1 MSAPEHAE
9 VDGGQ
14 PAEQRWTKA
23 GPVAVSLSELDV
35 RRLQET
41 QEVSV
46 AEPAPLGLFGFA
58 AGTIAIG
65 YVLSGFVGMAA
76 QIGTAPVLLVFAG
89 LAQFVAGL
97 WGYRKGNTFAA
108 TAFCCYGANN
118 VVVATFFLLT
128 AAGVITKSF
137 GTDVTLSIEMF
148 SFAYISLVLGI
159 AALKL
164 NPVFVAILWTL
175 VPGFALSG
183 LGLLGMPAVI
193 GHVGGYF
200 LILSAL
206 LAFYAAGAIVVNSI
220 SRRTVFPLFGK
231 A

>member
-1 MSAPEHAE
+1 MSTPGRTH
-9 VDGGQ
+9 VDAGQ
-14 PAEQRWTKA
+14 TAEQRWTKA
-23 GPVAVSLSELDV
+23 GPVAVSLPEPDV
-35 RRLQET
+35 RRLQEA
-41 QEVSV
+41 QEVSA

-58 AGTIAIG
+58 TGTIAIG
-65 YVLSGFVGMAA
+65 YVLSGFLDQSA
-76 QIGTAPVLLVFAG
+76 QIGTAPALLVFAG

-97 WGYRKGNTFAA
+97 WGFRKGNTFAA

-118 VVVATFFLLT
+118 VVVSTFFLLT
-128 AAGVITKSF
+128 ATGVITKAF
-137 GTDVTLSIEMF
+137 GTDVTLAIELF
-148 SFAYISLVLGI
+148 SFAYVSLVLGL

-175 VPGFALSG
+175 VPGFTLSG
-183 LGLLGMPAVI
+183 LGLLGQPPVI

-220 SRRTVFPLFGK
+220 YRRTVLPLFGK